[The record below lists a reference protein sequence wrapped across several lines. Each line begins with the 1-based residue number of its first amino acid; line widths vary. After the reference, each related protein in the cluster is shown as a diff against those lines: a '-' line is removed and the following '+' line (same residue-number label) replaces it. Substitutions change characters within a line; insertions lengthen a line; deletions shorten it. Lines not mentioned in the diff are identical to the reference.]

1 MFDHL
6 PPMFP
11 PMIPTCQIQWIDD
24 KGNPT
29 PDDHPAIG
37 LAMLEHAKA
46 HDRRYLTSAQSGF
59 PICAHH
65 LERMPQGWSFY
76 LGNRVTRWTFSPY
89 QTEGT
94 ER

>member
-11 PMIPTCQIQWIDD
+11 PAIPTCQIQWID
-24 KGNPT
+24 KQGNPT

-37 LAMLEHAKA
+37 IARIEHA
-46 HDRRYLTSAQSGF
+46 HGCDERSQSGF

-65 LERMPQGWSFY
+65 LERMPVGWAFFGGERASIWHF
-76 LGNRVTRWTFSPY
+76 TPY
-89 QTEGT
+89 AT
-94 ER
+94 